1 MNIKN
6 KIQRQIIDT
15 IKFNNLKGIVLAS
28 VRSGKT
34 RQILTTIQ
42 EYFINTIE
50 KPKVLILYP
59 FVDIKNSWD
68 QECIKLDYFPD
79 ITYCTFVSI
88 EKIKD
93 QKFDIIVIDEAHNLV
108 VETQLPIVNQL
119 VKENKHILLISGT
132 YNNETLSTLISNTG
146 LKLIVNYSTEQAI
159 KDELIVDY
167 QIFIHQYN
175 LDATTI
181 KEFGKTKKWKSTD
194 YKELKRLSNKIFTSI
209 YEREKMFH
217 SLARMRFINSC
228 DSLVNSVNNWISQNK
243 DKRFLLFTGDENV
256 GKRYNLPMFNS
267 KSKDNSIL
275 EAFQKE
281 EINQLCL
288 IRKGSVGVT
297 YPNLRTIVLTAINSN
312 GENLE
317 QQIGRGLL
325 KNNDD
330 DDKITDIHIFI
341 SSEEFQL
348 KWLSKALEKIPK
360 NKIKYITNESNI

>member
-1 MNIKN
+1 
-6 KIQRQIIDT
+6 
-15 IKFNNLKGIVLAS
+15 
-28 VRSGKT
+28 
-34 RQILTTIQ
+34 
-42 EYFINTIE
+42 
-50 KPKVLILYP
+50 
-59 FVDIKNSWD
+59 
-68 QECIKLDYFPD
+68 
-79 ITYCTFVSI
+79 
-88 EKIKD
+88 
-93 QKFDIIVIDEAHNLV
+93 
-108 VETQLPIVNQL
+108 
-119 VKENKHILLISGT
+119 
-132 YNNETLSTLISNTG
+132 
-146 LKLIVNYSTEQAI
+146 
-159 KDELIVDY
+159 
-167 QIFIHQYN
+167 
-175 LDATTI
+175 
-181 KEFGKTKKWKSTD
+181 
-194 YKELKRLSNKIFTSI
+194 
-209 YEREKMFH
+209 
-217 SLARMRFINSC
+217 
-228 DSLVNSVNNWISQNK
+228 
-243 DKRFLLFTGDENV
+243 
-256 GKRYNLPMFNS
+256 MFNS

>member
-1 MNIKN
+1 MDN
-6 KIQRQIIDT
+6 KKDLIQQDIQNTIIEQR
-15 IKFNNLKGIVLAS
+15 FKGIVLAS
-28 VRSGKT
+28 VRVGKC
-34 RQILTTIQ
+34 RVVLNSIQ
-42 EYFINTIE
+42 KLDIKE
-50 KPKVLILYP
+50 PKVLILYP

-88 EKIKD
+88 EKIKN

-132 YNNETLSTLISNTG
+132 YNNETLNTLIYNTG

-228 DSLVNSVNNWISQNK
+228 DSLINSVNNWISQNK

-360 NKIKYITNESNI
+360 NTIKYMTNESNI